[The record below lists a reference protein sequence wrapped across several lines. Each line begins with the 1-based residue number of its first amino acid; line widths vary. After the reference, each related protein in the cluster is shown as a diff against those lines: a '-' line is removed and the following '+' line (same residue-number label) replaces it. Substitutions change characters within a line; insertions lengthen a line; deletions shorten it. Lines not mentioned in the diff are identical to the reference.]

1 MRTILVGVLV
11 VACGCYQERNKSI
24 ELMNHGVEMA
34 RQKLYDSAVRD
45 LKQAISVDPTN
56 AAAHYNLGIVYKD
69 MKKWPDAA
77 TEFAEAKKY
86 DPGNPALNYE
96 LGSALLEQKKL
107 AEAQKEF
114 EDALKI

>member
-1 MRTILVGVLV
+1 MKTILVGALVL
-11 VACGCYQERNKSI
+11 ACGCYAERNKSI

-34 RQKLYDSAVRD
+34 RQKLYDSAIRD

-69 MKKWPDAA
+69 MKKWNEAA
-77 TEFAEAKKY
+77 AAFGDSKKY

-96 LGSALLEQKKL
+96 LGSAFLEQKKL
-107 AEAQKEF
+107 GEAQKEF
-114 EDALKI
+114 